1 MQGIDRIV
9 GRIREEAASD
19 VDKIEKDARAQA
31 LQILQRARVNA
42 DAAYEQR
49 LQDTERTAEEI
60 KRRAKSTAK
69 LAAQKT
75 ALSTKQELIGE
86 VFDRVLDNLKKLP
99 DAQRVKLLAG
109 LLERYAQG
117 GETVFYAKADTDLME
132 TVLRETNRALTGR
145 KCAAL
150 IDGGADDHI
159 SGGVLLRAGNVE
171 TNLTLEALV
180 RKSRPHLT
188 GEVAGMLF

>member
-99 DAQRVKLLAG
+99 DA
-109 LLERYAQG
+109 
-117 GETVFYAKADTDLME
+117 
-132 TVLRETNRALTGR
+132 
-145 KCAAL
+145 
-150 IDGGADDHI
+150 
-159 SGGVLLRAGNVE
+159 
-171 TNLTLEALV
+171 
-180 RKSRPHLT
+180 
-188 GEVAGMLF
+188 